1 MQKNITHRNTY
12 KRRGSDSA
20 KKIYIKKIYFLNIFF
35 YYSLMV
41 NTLETKLDLHLNISF
56 KEPLIFTLS
65 STDVYWTLSTVD
77 LYSIILI

>member
-1 MQKNITHRNTY
+1 MQKKSTHRNTY

-20 KKIYIKKIYFLNIFF
+20 KKNLYKKNIFF
-35 YYSLMV
+35 KYIFFTSLMV